1 MVKKCSNVVLP
12 TTLLCKQFI
21 VDMVISSL
29 GYYYNGISSIKKA
42 IKICKYRNITPQVFT
57 VVQFCTRKITPV
69 LSMLQKKKK
78 KKKGKKRRKLRGKK
92 RCQVMPEIL
101 FGPGL

>member
-1 MVKKCSNVVLP
+1 
-12 TTLLCKQFI
+12 
-21 VDMVISSL
+21 MVISSL

-78 KKKGKKRRKLRGKK
+78 KKRKEKEKIKGKKE
-92 RCQVMPEIL
+92 MPGDARDS
-101 FGPGL
+101 FWTWPMKT